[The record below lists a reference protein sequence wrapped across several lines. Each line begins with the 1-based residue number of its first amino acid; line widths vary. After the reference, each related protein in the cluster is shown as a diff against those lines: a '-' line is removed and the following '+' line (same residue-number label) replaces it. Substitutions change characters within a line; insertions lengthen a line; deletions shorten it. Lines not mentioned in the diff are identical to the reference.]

1 MNYFGRGNLELAP
14 WFLRCYE
21 AAGQLASQSD
31 QPTAMIVTNQ
41 KESFTTCVHV
51 NSPAFRPILTI
62 LMYRRPEAND
72 KKINTCHIAVS
83 PFTPT

>member
-14 WFLRCYE
+14 WFLRYYE

-51 NSPAFRPILTI
+51 THLNNSNVQTPRSKWQKDKHLP
-62 LMYRRPEAND
+62 YR
-72 KKINTCHIAVS
+72 C
-83 PFTPT
+83 